1 MPNRPVPRPTRTRVP
16 DRQLLTTAQVARLL
30 GVKTQTVYAYVS
42 RGQLSPTHRVGRRAS
57 YFAPEEVE
65 ALQRRSGSLGRG
77 TGLAESVRTTITRL
91 EGDRLAYRGRDATV
105 LAETASVEEVAGLLW
120 GGDEPVASV
129 AEEDALADVRAGLA
143 ALPEGARLVERLR
156 LAVLL
161 LTARDA
167 RRHDLAPSAVRER
180 AGRLIA
186 TATAALLP
194 REAWGSAYE
203 RSDQAT
209 RWTAVVGGDPGD
221 ASLVDLVRRAL
232 VLLADHDMAASTT
245 AVRVSASVRADLGSC
260 LLAGLSAMDSP
271 LHGSAG
277 VRARLLLE
285 AAVADPPGT
294 LGRVL
299 TDPGQAAGFGHRVY
313 RDSDPRAEHLLGA
326 LRAAGL
332 GELEGPTALLEEGL
346 WERHGLFP
354 NSDWALAVLTHRHAL
369 VGDAPE
375 ALFAGARLVGWVA
388 HTLEEY
394 AEEPLRFRLMG
405 VYQGRRDPA

>member
-1 MPNRPVPRPTRTRVP
+1 MPNRPAP
-16 DRQLLTTAQVARLL
+16 DRELLTTAQVARLL

-42 RGQLSPTHRVGRRAS
+42 RGQLRPTHRDGRRAS
-57 YFAPEEVE
+57 YFAPEDVE
-65 ALQRRSGSLGRG
+65 ALQGRSGTLGRG

-91 EGDRLAYRGRDATV
+91 EGDRLSYRGLDAST
-105 LAETASVEEVAGLLW
+105 LAEAASVEEVAGLLW
-120 GGDEPVASV
+120 GGDEPVSLV
-129 AEEDALADVRAGLA
+129 MDEDALADVRDGLA

-167 RRHDLAPSAVRER
+167 RRHDLDPVAVRER
-180 AGRLIA
+180 AGVLIA

-209 RWTAVVGGDPGD
+209 RWTAVVGGDPD
-221 ASLVDLVRRAL
+221 DEALVDLVRRAL

-277 VRARLLLE
+277 VQARLLLE
-285 AAVADPPGT
+285 AAV
-294 LGRVL
+294 
-299 TDPGQAAGFGHRVY
+299 GHRIY
-313 RDSDPRAEHLLGA
+313 RESDPRAEHLLGR
-326 LRAAGL
+326 LRVFGL
-332 GELEGPTALLEEGL
+332 GALEGPASLLEEGL

-354 NSDWALAVLTHRHAL
+354 NSDWALAVLAYRHDLRA
-369 VGDAPE
+369 DAPE
-375 ALFAGARLVGWVA
+375 AVFAGARLVGWVA
-388 HTLEEY
+388 HVLEEY
-394 AEEPLRFRLMG
+394 AEEPLRFRLTG
-405 VYQGRRDPA
+405 VYQGPR

>member
-1 MPNRPVPRPTRTRVP
+1 MPNRPAP
-16 DRQLLTTAQVARLL
+16 DRELLTTAQVARLL

-42 RGQLSPTHRVGRRAS
+42 RGQLRPTHRDGRRAS
-57 YFAPEEVE
+57 YFAPEDVE
-65 ALQRRSGSLGRG
+65 ALQGRSGTLGRG

-91 EGDRLAYRGRDATV
+91 EGDRLAYRGRDAST
-105 LAETASVEEVAGLLW
+105 LAEAASVEEVAGLLW
-120 GGDEPVASV
+120 GGDEPVSLV
-129 AEEDALADVRAGLA
+129 VDEEALADVRDGLA

-167 RRHDLAPSAVRER
+167 RRHDLDPAAVRER
-180 AGRLIA
+180 AGLLIA

-209 RWTAVVGGDPGD
+209 RWTAVVGGDPD
-221 ASLVDLVRRAL
+221 DEALVDLVRRAL

-277 VRARLLLE
+277 VQARLLLE
-285 AAVADPPGT
+285 AAVADPPRT

-299 TDPGQAAGFGHRVY
+299 ADPSAAAGFGHRIY
-313 RDSDPRAEHLLGA
+313 RESDPRAEHLLGR
-326 LRAAGL
+326 LRVAGL
-332 GELEGPTALLEEGL
+332 GALEGPATLLEEGL

-354 NSDWALAVLTHRHAL
+354 NSDWALAVLAYRHDLRA
-369 VGDAPE
+369 DAPE
-375 ALFAGARLVGWVA
+375 AVFAGARLLGWVA
-388 HTLEEY
+388 HVLEEY
-394 AEEPLRFRLMG
+394 AEEPLRFRLTG
-405 VYQGRRDPA
+405 VYQGPR

>member
-1 MPNRPVPRPTRTRVP
+1 MPNRPVPRPARTRVP
-16 DRQLLTTAQVARLL
+16 DRELLTTAQVARLL

-42 RGQLSPTHRVGRRAS
+42 RGQLSPTHRDGRRAS

-120 GGDEPVASV
+120 GGDEPVSV
-129 AEEDALADVRAGLA
+129 VVEEDALADVRAGLV

-167 RRHDLAPSAVRER
+167 RRHDLDPSAVRER

-209 RWTAVVGGDPGD
+209 RWTAVVGGDPRD

-232 VLLADHDMAASTT
+232 VLLTDHDMAASTT

-285 AAVADPPGT
+285 AAVADPAGT

-299 TDPGQAAGFGHRVY
+299 ADPGQAAGFGHRVY
-313 RDSDPRAEHLLGA
+313 RDSDPRAEQLLGR
-326 LRAAGL
+326 LRAGGL
-332 GELEGPTALLEEGL
+332 GELEGPTSLLEEGL
-346 WERHGLFP
+346 WDRHGLFP

-369 VGDAPE
+369 AGDASE
-375 ALFAGARLVGWVA
+375 AVFAGARLVGWVA

-405 VYQGRRDPA
+405 VYQGPRDPA